1 MPFRF
6 SNPNSF
12 LVRTTQFLEQVL
24 KEKQAAVKWRGDYGC
39 RVLSD
44 GVRMWELPLVVAWN
58 T

>member
-24 KEKQAAVKWRGDYGC
+24 KQKQAAVKGRGDDEC

-44 GVRMWELPLVVAWN
+44 GVRMWELPSVVAWN